1 MDGEGCCVFGMVWR
15 WYGLIGDEW
24 LSDLLLSCF
33 VLCCVGL
40 DCDRCSADH
49 GAFGELCRWIR
60 VKRQ

>member
-15 WYGLIGDEW
+15 WYGLIGDER
-24 LSDLLLSCF
+24 SGDLLLSCF

-49 GAFGELCRWIR
+49 GAFSI
-60 VKRQ
+60 KRQ